1 MKRINLLIIPLIAVF
16 LFPAFLH
23 AWDGFDYDTGDYVEI
38 DDQDS
43 LKPGNQIIIY
53 DYADQ
58 SYHEVEIIS
67 LNNPGKPELEVFDY
81 DADEYR
87 NFEMEEAVK
96 GQASAL
102 LTQQQTS
109 DHPQDKEGI
118 WPIIKKMNN
127 PNS

>member
-1 MKRINLLIIPLIAVF
+1 MKRIILLIIPLIAVF

-67 LNNPGKPELEVFDY
+67 LSHPGKPELEVYDY

-96 GQASAL
+96 GHASAIL
-102 LTQQQTS
+102 IQQQTS
-109 DHPQDKEGI
+109 DH
-118 WPIIKKMNN
+118 
-127 PNS
+127 S